1 LAAAALAAVLVPVAG
16 CGNTY
21 RPVVTAINPVG
32 PASQPQKYAVAVASS
47 PNSGTPGL
55 MTLVDFSGDTILV
68 TPEVGVAPYY
78 LQLDSAG
85 FTGYTFNGDG
95 TLTSFDVSTT
105 LQTQNVVQTTLLPGA
120 SPVSLFAQGGS
131 IYIAQPGRSSVGQL
145 KGFPPSL
152 QQELPV
158 APNPNYVVGVAAAP
172 RVYAIS
178 QGTPPGIGSIAAIE
192 TTSNTI
198 STTLPVGRG
207 PVYGVMTG
215 DGKRAFILNNTDG
228 TVTVVNAQTNQLDGT
243 FTGTTTAGSPIIT
256 AVSTPGLT
264 AGLSVS
270 GSGIPTGTTI
280 LSATGSTVTLSA
292 SATANGIGTVF
303 STPST
308 TIPVG
313 TAPIWADLAPTR
325 SELVVANA
333 GNGTSVGTLSIINIP
348 LCSSAALPTNP
359 NCDPTNPIDAV
370 GFGQVVANV
379 PVGLSPIMVAVL
391 QDGTKAYVANHADS
405 TVSVVNLTTNTV
417 TATIPVVGRP
427 IYIAATT
434 GTPTG
439 KVYVVSADTVAP
451 NKNSVMTVI
460 RTDIDIVSTTINL
473 QGTGV
478 SVRVTQP

>member
-1 LAAAALAAVLVPVAG
+1 MAAAALASVLVPVAG

-32 PASQPQKYAVAVASS
+32 PAAQPQKYAVAVAAS
-47 PNSGTPGL
+47 PNPGTPGL

-95 TLTSFDVSTT
+95 TLTSFDVSTS

-120 SPVSLFAQGGS
+120 SPVSLLSQGGS
-131 IYIAQPGRSSVGQL
+131 IYIAQPGRSSIGEL

-158 APNPNYVVGVAAAP
+158 ATNPVYVVGVAGAP
-172 RVYAIS
+172 RVYGIS
-178 QGTPPGIGSIAAIE
+178 QGTPGGIGSIAAIE

-198 STTLPVGRG
+198 STTLPVGKG

-215 DGKRAFILNNTDG
+215 DGKRAFILNNSDG
-228 TVTVVNAQTNQLDGT
+228 TVTVVNSQTNQLDT
-243 FTGTTTAGSPIIT
+243 PTSTIT
-256 AVSTPGLT
+256 
-264 AGLSVS
+264 
-270 GSGIPTGTTI
+270 
-280 LSATGSTVTLSA
+280 
-292 SATANGIGTVF
+292 
-303 STPST
+303 
-308 TIPVG
+308 VG

-333 GNGTSVGTLSIINIP
+333 GNGISAGTLSIINIP
-348 LCSSAALPTNP
+348 LCSAAALPTNP

-370 GFGQVVANV
+370 GFGQVLANV
-379 PVGLSPIMVAVL
+379 PVGRNPVMVSVL
-391 QDGTKAYVANHADS
+391 QDGTRAYVANYADS

-427 IYIAATT
+427 IYIAATQ

-460 RTDIDIVSTTINL
+460 RTDIDAVSTTINL

-478 SVRVTQP
+478 SVRVTAP

>member
-1 LAAAALAAVLVPVAG
+1 LAAAALASVLVPVAG

-32 PASQPQKYAVAVASS
+32 PASQPQKYAVAVSAS
-47 PNSGTPGL
+47 PTPGTPGL

-95 TLTSFDVSTT
+95 TLTSFDISTS

-131 IYIAQPGRSSVGQL
+131 IYIAQPGRSSVGEL

-158 APNPNYVVGVAAAP
+158 APNPVYVVGVAGAP

-178 QGTPPGIGSIAAIE
+178 QGIAPANGSVAAIE

-198 STTLPVGRG
+198 STTLPVGKG

-228 TVTVVNAQTNQLDGT
+228 TVTVVNAQTNQLDIVPAPAT
-243 FTGTTTAGSPIIT
+243 NPIT
-256 AVSTPGLT
+256 
-264 AGLSVS
+264 
-270 GSGIPTGTTI
+270 
-280 LSATGSTVTLSA
+280 
-292 SATANGIGTVF
+292 
-303 STPST
+303 
-308 TIPVG
+308 VG
-313 TAPIWADLAPTR
+313 TAPIWADFAPTR

-348 LCSSAALPTNP
+348 LCSAAALPTNP
-359 NCDPTNPIDAV
+359 NCDSANPIDAA
-370 GFGQVVANV
+370 GFGDVIANV
-379 PVGLSPIMVAVL
+379 PVGHNPIMVSVL
-391 QDGTKAYVANHADS
+391 QDGTRAYVANYADS
-405 TVSVVNLTTNTV
+405 TVSVVDLTTNTV
-417 TATIPVVGRP
+417 IATIPVVGRP

-460 RTDIDIVSTTINL
+460 RTDLNTVSTTINL